1 MNPRTRP
8 RRLAIAALLPLAA
21 ALILVSAAAAQNLE
35 DRPRPRLA
43 RAFMGISATVARPVG
58 ELDNFIGRGLGI
70 DAHFL
75 YRLNRLGG
83 RLAIRVDI
91 GGVTYGRERH
101 RVCFGV
107 AEGCETRVIETSHDI
122 AIFCLGPQLM
132 LLSGRLRPYVA
143 GTVGLAYF
151 VTHSTVRGSDF
162 FARSPFAQTTNF
174 DHATLAYAG
183 TVGLYVPLRR
193 GRHPL
198 SIDVGVRYQRNG
210 TASYLRE
217 GSIRYD
223 DNGFVRF
230 TPTTSEADLLV
241 YQLGMS
247 VAIGH

>member
-1 MNPRTRP
+1 MNACTHPQ
-8 RRLAIAALLPLAA
+8 RLVMASLLPLAA
-21 ALILVSAAAAQNLE
+21 AVILPSAAAAQ
-35 DRPRPRLA
+35 DIDHRPPPRLA
-43 RAFMGISATVARPVG
+43 RAFMGVSAAVARPVG
-58 ELDNFIGRGLGI
+58 ELDNFIDRGLGI

-83 RLAIRVDI
+83 RLAIRIDM
-91 GGVTYGRERH
+91 GGVTYGSERH

-107 AEGCETRVIETSHDI
+107 TEGCETQLIETSHDI
-122 AIFCLGPQLM
+122 AIFGIGPQLM
-132 LLSGRLRPYVA
+132 LLSGRLRPYLA

-151 VTHSTVRGSDF
+151 ITQSTVRGSDF

-183 TVGLYVPLRR
+183 TVGLYIPLRR

-241 YQLGMS
+241 CQLGIS
-247 VAIGH
+247 FAIGR